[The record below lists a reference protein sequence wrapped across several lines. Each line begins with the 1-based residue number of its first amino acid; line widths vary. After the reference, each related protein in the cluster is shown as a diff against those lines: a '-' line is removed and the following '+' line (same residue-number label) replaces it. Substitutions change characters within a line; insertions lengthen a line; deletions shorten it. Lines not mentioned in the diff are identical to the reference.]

1 MTTLDLFRHDFV
13 LSIKPEYATKIVEGV
28 KKVELRR
35 RFPFGT
41 VTGAKLFIYA
51 SAPIQAV
58 VGYATIRIVEKLP
71 VEQIWEKYNDV
82 SCITRVDFDA
92 YYKGC
97 KSGFVIV
104 LDSVVRLENPIPLA
118 VLKEAFSFTP
128 PQSFTYANE
137 AFSRLVLGENS

>member
-13 LSIKPEYATKIVEGV
+13 LSIKPEYATKIVDGV

-35 RFPFGT
+35 RFPYGT

-71 VEQIWEKYNDV
+71 VEKIWEKYNDV
-82 SCITRVDFDA
+82 SCIARADFDA

-104 LDSVVRLENPIPLA
+104 LDSVVRLEDPVPLD
-118 VLKEAFSFTP
+118 VLKETFNFTP
-128 PQSFTYANE
+128 PQSFTYAND
-137 AFSRLVLGENS
+137 AFSRLCAR